1 MIEFFFI
8 NVLCF
13 DVVVC
18 FFFLYG
24 LCGDVGVFFFFFF
37 FLDYGL
43 EYRLIAVDPAEVKDT
58 DLEDKVHDII
68 C

>member
-13 DVVVC
+13 DVFVC

-24 LCGDVGVFFFFFF
+24 LCGDVGIFF

-43 EYRLIAVDPAEVKDT
+43 EFRPSAVAPAEVKDT
-58 DLEDKVHDII
+58 DLEDKFDDIV